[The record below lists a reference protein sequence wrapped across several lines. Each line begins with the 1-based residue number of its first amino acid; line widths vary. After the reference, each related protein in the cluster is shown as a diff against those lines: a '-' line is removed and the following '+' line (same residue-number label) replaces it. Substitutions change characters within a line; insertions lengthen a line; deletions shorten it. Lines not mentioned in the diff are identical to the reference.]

1 MLVAKFLSTNEY
13 ILNIDRMQHDF
24 NLSCRLKS
32 LDESVTSRSDTGNAD
47 RIWGAGQH
55 RQPAA

>member
-32 LDESVTSRSDTGNAD
+32 LDESVISRPGTDAHGIGNP
-47 RIWGAGQH
+47 GQY